1 MKLYLII
8 LLLTLCNFAHAHNDD
23 VNLIKQTLNSY
34 IQGTSY
40 NDQAKIKNAFAKNA
54 SLFLY
59 KKDLNV
65 WQVKI
70 DEYAAWFKPK
80 NKGQF
85 NGRIGE
91 ILSIDIERNTTT
103 AKVEILVPNKGIRY
117 VDLFLLKKIS
127 NHWKVLS
134 KTATSEQANNHGER
148 ILFIVSNA
156 HFHGNSK
163 LPTGVSFSEIVNAY
177 DTFKKSGYTVDFVS
191 PQGGAI
197 PLAYIS
203 TSQAKHKEHLYD
215 SDFMFAIK
223 HTKSPSEINPANYRG
238 VHYVGGGNAMYGVP
252 ENKHIQRITMTIYEK
267 YNGIVSSVCHGTAG
281 IVNLKTQDGEF
292 LVKGKRISGYPDAY
306 ENQSKAYFKQFP
318 FLIQQTIESR
328 GGQFFYS
335 PRNNAHVEV
344 DERIVTGQN
353 HLSSSLVA
361 EKMIQILQ
369 KTVTTH

>member
-1 MKLYLII
+1 
-8 LLLTLCNFAHAHNDD
+8 
-23 VNLIKQTLNSY
+23 
-34 IQGTSY
+34 
-40 NDQAKIKNAFAKNA
+40 
-54 SLFLY
+54 
-59 KKDLNV
+59 
-65 WQVKI
+65 
-70 DEYAAWFKPK
+70 
-80 NKGQF
+80 
-85 NGRIGE
+85 
-91 ILSIDIERNTTT
+91 
-103 AKVEILVPNKGIRY
+103 
-117 VDLFLLKKIS
+117 
-127 NHWKVLS
+127 
-134 KTATSEQANNHGER
+134 
-148 ILFIVSNA
+148 
-156 HFHGNSK
+156 
-163 LPTGVSFSEIVNAY
+163 
-177 DTFKKSGYTVDFVS
+177 
-191 PQGGAI
+191 
-197 PLAYIS
+197 
-203 TSQAKHKEHLYD
+203 
-215 SDFMFAIK
+215 
-223 HTKSPSEINPANYRG
+223 
-238 VHYVGGGNAMYGVP
+238 MYGVP